1 MFLKNLQIVC
11 AAILL
16 TSCGT
21 QIAPTESKSQA
32 PPETASV
39 KPQENEPQA
48 QGGSRR
54 HRRKRGPRGNPP
66 AATGTS
72 GTFDFYVLSLSW
84 SPGFCATPAGRGDTM
99 QCGGQR
105 KYGFVMHGL
114 WPQYEG
120 KGWPEDCTTERVDNA
135 TVQSMLSIMP
145 SPKLVEHEWEKHGTC
160 SGLDAKDYFE
170 EATEAFHSVAI
181 PRRYQAPTKTIPV
194 SPDQMLHDFVAANAQ
209 FGDQGFA
216 VLCSGNGRYLNE
228 VRACLSKD
236 LDGRSCNQ
244 EVLRDQCR
252 SSEMIMR
259 PVR

>member
-1 MFLKNLQIVC
+1 MK
-11 AAILL
+11 A
-16 TSCGT
+16 
-21 QIAPTESKSQA
+21 
-32 PPETASV
+32 
-39 KPQENEPQA
+39 
-48 QGGSRR
+48 
-54 HRRKRGPRGNPP
+54 
-66 AATGTS
+66 
-72 GTFDFYVLSLSW
+72 
-84 SPGFCATPAGRGDTM
+84 
-99 QCGGQR
+99 
-105 KYGFVMHGL
+105 
-114 WPQYEG
+114 
-120 KGWPEDCTTERVDNA
+120 KGWPEDCTSERVDNA

-170 EATEAFHSVAI
+170 EATEAFHSVTI
-181 PRRYQAPTKTIPV
+181 PPRYQDPNKTV
-194 SPDQMLHDFVAANAQ
+194 TVGPDQMLHDFVAANPK

-236 LDGRSCNQ
+236 LEGRSCNQ